1 MVEGTPEI
9 TLSIGTVSQE
19 QSMCLP
25 DLPDKEKRARHAVS
39 VLILKLFPKE
49 GDRGAQRPTQTVKF
63 MRVQVTRIV

>member
-1 MVEGTPEI
+1 
-9 TLSIGTVSQE
+9 
-19 QSMCLP
+19 MCLP
-25 DLPDKEKRARHAVS
+25 DLPDKEKRARHTVR